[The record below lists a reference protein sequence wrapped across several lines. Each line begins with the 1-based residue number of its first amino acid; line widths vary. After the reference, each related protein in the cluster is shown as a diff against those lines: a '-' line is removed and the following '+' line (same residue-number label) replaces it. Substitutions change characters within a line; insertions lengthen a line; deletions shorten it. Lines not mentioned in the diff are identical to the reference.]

1 VRDWVEWHRAYEDP
15 ASGLSAR
22 LRSVRGHLARAIDQA
37 AGPVRLVSLCAGQ
50 GHDVLGVLENHPRR
64 GEVAAV
70 LVEAEPRNAEL
81 ARRRAAAAGLD
92 QVHVRQ
98 ADASRPECFAGA
110 LPADVLLLCGIFGNV
125 SEADI
130 ERTAAA
136 APALCAAGATVIW
149 TRHRRPPDLTP
160 RIRAWF
166 TDAGF
171 EEVAFDILDTAA
183 LAAVG
188 VGRLRA
194 ARAGLP
200 AGPLFAFRETRRG
213 RTVRLHSR
221 CEAMAA
227 AGPGVGGGQ
236 YAPAMANF
244 AVRLVH
250 GPGWDP
256 SRQIRE
262 QDGWDEHAAFMDGLV
277 DDGLIILGVS

>member
-1 VRDWVEWHRAYEDP
+1 MPTARAAVTASGNAADAVRGARAAAVGYRRDLPERRGKDGVVRDWVEWHQAYEDP

-22 LRSVRGHLARAIDQA
+22 LRSVQQHLTWAIDQA

-70 LVEAEPRNAEL
+70 LVEADPRNAEL
-81 ARRRAAAAGLD
+81 AGRRAAAAGLD
-92 QVHVRQ
+92 QVQVRQ
-98 ADASRPECFAGA
+98 ADASRPECFADA

-136 APALCAAGATVIW
+136 APALCAPGATVIW

-166 TDAGF
+166 TGAGF
-171 EEVAFDILDTAA
+171 EEVAFDILDTTA

-188 VGRLRA
+188 VGRLRRA
-194 ARAGLP
+194 ARTELP
-200 AGPLFAFRETRRG
+200 AGPLFAFRQT
-213 RTVRLHSR
+213 S
-221 CEAMAA
+221 A
-227 AGPGVGGGQ
+227 
-236 YAPAMANF
+236 
-244 AVRLVH
+244 
-250 GPGWDP
+250 
-256 SRQIRE
+256 
-262 QDGWDEHAAFMDGLV
+262 
-277 DDGLIILGVS
+277 